1 MLLDLLRTDE
11 YVSFNKKLAHI
22 IGLESA
28 IYINQ
33 VINIMGKAI
42 KKDKLVDG
50 GYIIIDRKYIYDQTT
65 LDEDKQLKLEEKLIK
80 LKLIV
85 RDVENPNQ
93 IKVDI
98 QLLADITTNDN
109 VKINNDISQIV
120 NKNVKVD
127 KRAKNMLI
135 VESMSRYINTGNIDL
150 DNKIKKWVCAI
161 IEKFGTI
168 NQSLITL
175 FIQGIYAYSKGNL
188 NIAFK
193 LVDIATAYQYRE
205 CKWVI
210 QRYEDDLTT
219 PTNTFNSMK
228 VSSGVSNDEF

>member
-109 VKINNDISQIV
+109 VKINNDDYEKYCLYLESKYRKDPTLIEVVEELGEKASGFCGELEIV
-120 NKNVKVD
+120 KIPDNCYYKID
-127 KRAKNMLI
+127 EYDGY
-135 VESMSRYINTGNIDL
+135 ESIYYSNTEIF
-150 DNKIKKWVCAI
+150 IK
-161 IEKFGTI
+161 
-168 NQSLITL
+168 
-175 FIQGIYAYSKGNL
+175 
-188 NIAFK
+188 
-193 LVDIATAYQYRE
+193 
-205 CKWVI
+205 
-210 QRYEDDLTT
+210 
-219 PTNTFNSMK
+219 
-228 VSSGVSNDEF
+228 